1 MNLGER
7 LKRLVATTL
16 NMPEWWRE
24 EIYIG
29 RSTTA
34 GISVNANNAIRVSAV
49 NACVKVISE
58 SVAQLPV
65 HLYRRLPQGG
75 KEKAV
80 DHPLY
85 GVLHDLPNDFMTAG
99 ELMETACVNLGLG
112 GMAYH
117 WIERTG
123 RGQIKSVEPIEP
135 HKVQIWRNDDSGRVF
150 YKVDGD
156 STPVPAEKIWRVKGW
171 GSDKYV
177 GLPPVDVSREAI
189 ALAIAGEQRAG
200 ALHKNAALP
209 SGVVKTA
216 AGMGPEALRLLKK
229 SFADAYSGVGESGNT
244 LFLDAGMDFQALSH
258 DPQKSQFMESRRF
271 QIQEIARTYR
281 VPLHMIGDLERATFS
296 NIEQQS
302 IEFVVYTL
310 GPWLRRIEQ
319 SITRDLI
326 LPSERGQYFVKF
338 NVNSL
343 LRGDIAARFDAYN
356 KAILSGWLNRNEVRE
371 LEDFNIAPGLDEFV
385 LQPGITSGQGGNEG
399 EE

>member
-1 MNLGER
+1 MKLSER
-7 LKRLVATTL
+7 LRRFVATTL
-16 NMPEWWRE
+16 RMPEWWRD
-24 EIYIG
+24 EIFTG
-29 RSTTA
+29 HGTAA
-34 GISVNANNAIRVSAV
+34 GISVTANNALRVSAV
-49 NACVKVISE
+49 MACVKVISE
-58 SVAQLPV
+58 SVGQLPV
-65 HLYRRLPQGG
+65 HLYERLPEGG
-75 KEKAV
+75 KKKAIN
-80 DHPLY
+80 HPLY
-85 GVLHDLPNDFMTAG
+85 GVLHDLPNDFMTSG

-117 WIERTG
+117 WIERTP
-123 RGQIKSVEPIEP
+123 RGEIRSVEPIEP
-135 HKVQIWRNDDSGRVF
+135 YKVSIWRNEDSGRVF
-150 YKVDGD
+150 YKIKGD
-156 STPVPAEKIWRVKGW
+156 ETPVPAEKIWRIRGW
-171 GSDKYV
+171 GSDKYT
-177 GLPPVDVSREAI
+177 GLPPIDVSKEAI
-189 ALAIAGEQRAG
+189 ALAIAGEQRA
-200 ALHKNAALP
+200 ASMQKNAALP

-216 AGMGPEALRLLKK
+216 AGMSVEGLELLKRQ
-229 SFADAYSGVGESGNT
+229 FAETYAGSTKHGNT
-244 LFLDAGMDFQALSH
+244 LWLDAGMEFSPISMDA
-258 DPQKSQFMESRRF
+258 DKSQFMESRRF

-281 VPLHMIGDLERATFS
+281 VPLHMIGDLERSTNN

>member
-1 MNLGER
+1 MTLMDR
-7 LKRLVATTL
+7 LRSMFGFTLKDHDNWYEAGWATK
-16 NMPEWWRE
+16 
-24 EIYIG
+24 
-29 RSTTA
+29 TA
-34 GISVNANNAIRVSAV
+34 SGISVTANNAIRVSAV
-49 NACVKVISE
+49 MACVKVISE
-58 SVAQLPV
+58 SVGQLPV
-65 HLYRRLPQGG
+65 NVYRRLPEGG

-85 GVLHDLPNDFMTAG
+85 SVLHDLPNDFMTSG
-99 ELMETACVNLGLG
+99 EMFETACVNLGLG

-117 WIERTG
+117 WIERDGMG
-123 RGQIKSVEPIEP
+123 RIRSVEPIEP
-135 HKVQIWRNDDSGRVF
+135 WQVQIWRNENSGRVF

-156 STPVPAEKIWRVKGW
+156 STPVPAEKIWRIRGW

-189 ALAIAGEQRAG
+189 ALAIAGEQRA
-200 ALHKNAALP
+200 ASMHKNAALP

-216 AGMGPEALRLLKK
+216 SGMGPEALKLLKK
-229 SFADAYSGVGESGNT
+229 HFAETYSGSSEHGNT
-244 LFLDAGMDFQALSH
+244 LWLDAGMEFQPLSH
-258 DPQKSQFMESRRF
+258 DADKSQFMESRRF
-271 QIQEIARTYR
+271 QLQEIARVFR

-326 LPSERGQYFVKF
+326 LPSERGQYFCKF

-343 LRGDIAARFDAYN
+343 LRGDIAARFDSYN

-371 LEDFNIAPGLDEFV
+371 LEDFNKVPGLDEYV
-385 LQPGITSGQGGNEG
+385 LQPGVTSGDAANDAA
-399 EE
+399 

>member
-1 MNLGER
+1 MNLWDRIKAAFTFKESEPWSDIGWHR
-7 LKRLVATTL
+7 TT
-16 NMPEWWRE
+16 N
-24 EIYIG
+24 
-29 RSTTA
+29 A

-49 NACVKVISE
+49 MACVKVISE
-58 SVAQLPV
+58 SAGQLPV
-65 HLYRRLPQGG
+65 NLYRRLPEGG
-75 KEKAV
+75 KEKAI

-85 GVLHDLPNDFMTAG
+85 SVLHDLPNDFMTSG
-99 ELMETACVNLGLG
+99 EMIETACVNLGLG

-117 WIERTG
+117 WIDRTT
-123 RGQIKSVEPIEP
+123 RGTVRSVEPIEP
-135 HKVQIWRNDDSGRVF
+135 WKVQIWRNEDSGRIF
-150 YKVDGD
+150 YKITGE
-156 STPVPAEKIWRVKGW
+156 STPVPAEKIWRVRGW

-177 GLPPVDVSREAI
+177 GLPPIDVSREAI
-189 ALAIAGEQRAG
+189 ALAIAGEQRA
-200 ALHKNAALP
+200 ASMHKNAALP
-209 SGVVKTA
+209 SGVVTTA
-216 AGMGPEALRLLKK
+216 EGMGPGALKLLKEH
-229 SFADAYSGVGESGNT
+229 FAATYSGSSEHGNT
-244 LFLDAGMDFQALSH
+244 LWLDAGMKFDPLSH
-258 DPQKSQFMESRRF
+258 DADKSQFMESRRF

-326 LPSERGQYFVKF
+326 LPSERGQYFAKF

-385 LQPGITSGQGGNEG
+385 LQPGMISGEVANEAA
-399 EE
+399 